1 MNQWDLN
8 QPVIWLTPYDP
19 LTWAELF
26 LHQFIA
32 GCTGSGKT
40 SSSAR
45 LFITTMM
52 SQGAG
57 GLILTTKTSDR
68 EMYRGYARQTGRER
82 DLIIFSP
89 GSGWYFDWFN
99 YECARSGVGAGQT
112 ENLVRRLLALV
123 KLADQGSGQ
132 GQDTDGGFWQRALMQ
147 LIRNAI
153 EIVKAATRTVRL
165 TDLYELIRTAPQ
177 SPEQLESEAWRDNS
191 FAFRLCLSAEQR
203 TDLTAGERRDVQAS
217 LKYFF
222 GEWPRLAEKTRSVIE
237 LSFVGVIDLFQRGV
251 LADLFC
257 SGRTNVVPEMCY
269 DGALI
274 VLDLPKEWGEV
285 GRLGQSAFR
294 LAFQAAMERRIV
306 SSHSRPIMIVID
318 EAQNYISADDILF
331 LTTARSSRVS
341 TLLISQNIPALGS
354 ALGQGEAGKQVAEAV
369 LATVGTKVFHAQSC
383 SITNTWAADLIAK
396 QWQARVQVG
405 SGGVPTQQ
413 AYQLRHDLQ
422 NHSTNA
428 SVSEVLEYSVP
439 PADFTTLRMG
449 GGADLLSEAIVV
461 QAGRRWSHGG
471 NALRV
476 LFPQS

>member
-1 MNQWDLN
+1 MNRWDLN
-8 QPVIWLTPYDP
+8 QPVIWLTPRDA
-19 LTWAELF
+19 LTWAELYM
-26 LHQFIA
+26 HQLIL

-40 SSSAR
+40 SASAR
-45 LFITTMM
+45 LLITTMM
-52 SQGAG
+52 AHGAG
-57 GLILTTKTSDR
+57 GLFLTVKSTDV
-68 EMYRGYARQTGRER
+68 EMLRNYARQTGRLH
-82 DLIIFSP
+82 DVVVISP

-99 YECARSGVGAGQT
+99 YECARSAGQT

-132 GQDTDGGFWQRALMQ
+132 GHDADGGFWQRALMQ

-153 EIVKAATRTVRL
+153 EIVKVATKTVRL
-165 TDLYELIRTAPQ
+165 TDLYELVRSAPI
-177 SPEQLESEAWRDNS
+177 SSEQLESEAWRDNS
-191 FAFRLCLSAEQR
+191 FAFRLCLTAEQR
-203 TDLTAGERRDVQAS
+203 TDLTEGERRDVQAA

-222 GEWPRLAEKTRSVIE
+222 GEWPRLAERTKSVIE
-237 LSFVGVIDLFQRGV
+237 LSFVSVIDLFQRGV

-274 VLDLPKEWGEV
+274 VLDLPVKQWGEV
-285 GRLGQSAFR
+285 GRIGQSAFR
-294 LAFQAAMERRIV
+294 LAWQAAMERRIV
-306 SSHSRPIMIVID
+306 DNNSRACVLYID
-318 EAQNYISADDILF
+318 EAQNFLLSDDALF
-331 LTTARSSRVS
+331 LTTARSSRVA

-369 LATVGTKVFHAQSC
+369 LATIGTKIFHAQSC
-383 SITNTWAADLIAK
+383 PITNTWAADLIAK
-396 QWQARVQVG
+396 QWQARLQVG

-428 SVSEVLEYSVP
+428 SVSEVLEYSVLP
-439 PADFTTLRMG
+439 GEFTTLKMAGGPDRM
-449 GGADLLSEAIVV
+449 SEGVVV